1 MANIEAKREKS
12 KNIGAIAQ
20 LWSFVSPYKWRLF
33 AGSLAILMTTG
44 AMIVIPQY
52 IRIMV
57 DEALKNGDVNQLDK
71 SVLFLILTIFVMVI
85 GIFIRTLTIRYTGIK
100 IIADVRKKAYSH
112 VLTLDTGFFEKTR
125 TGEIISRL
133 VTDIT
138 TLQDTVG
145 TQIPFLIRGIALLVG
160 SVSMLFYTNTKLTF
174 ILFVGAPA
182 IIFLSIYLGKKW
194 RIYSKDIQ
202 QKIADI
208 SAQVEESITSLRTV
222 RAFAQEEAEIQKL
235 NTDVDGY
242 LNLSWKW
249 ILSIAK
255 FFSFNVF
262 AGFASVAIVM
272 WIGGRDVI
280 AGDFTIGEMMGY
292 FLYIIFLGDAF
303 SSISNFWPALQSA
316 AGATERLFELL
327 NTQPTIIDIKE
338 PIKLKQTENGREV
351 SFNNVVFSYP
361 TRQDTKALNNISFTA
376 KKDKTLAI
384 VGHSGAGKSTL
395 FHLLLRFY
403 DPQNGEI
410 NIDNINIKDLSLK
423 DLRQEVAIVA
433 QDSAIFS
440 TTILENIRYAKPTA
454 TMEEVIKAAKIANI
468 DTYIEELPN
477 KYNTLVGEKGVRLS
491 GGQKQRLSIART
503 VLNNPSL
510 LLLDEATSHL
520 DAESEHKVQEAFDKL
535 MKDRT
540 TIVVAHRLAT
550 VVKADK
556 IIVMDKGE
564 VVATGKHEELL
575 LKSDIY
581 NNLATLQFL
590 D

>member
-535 MKDRT
+535 MKNRT